1 MSNSASDVTAG
12 FVPGDDSDNTR
23 TAAPQPALTRSERL
37 GEAAPS
43 QGEASSARAI
53 PGYEIER
60 ELGRGGMGVVYLARQ
75 LRLNRVVALKTILA
89 GAHASGTDL
98 ARFLVEAEAAA
109 AVQHPHVAQIY
120 DVGTHDGQPYFAL
133 EYCPGGT
140 LSAKLAGIPLP
151 PAEAARLVQL
161 VARAVQA
168 AHDRGII
175 HRDLKPANVLL
186 AADGA
191 PKVADFGLA
200 RRTDLD
206 SGLTATGAVLGSPSY
221 MAPEQAR
228 GDAASVDARTD
239 VYGLGAILYEAL
251 TGRPPF
257 RAASVLETVAQVL
270 NDDPPSPRVLVPGV
284 PRDLET
290 ICLKCLQKDPAR
302 RYASAAALADDLQR
316 WVDGV
321 PVWAR
326 PVSVW
331 ERAWKAARRRPTA
344 FATGLALLIGAA
356 ATVGIILW
364 KNRDLERERDAARI
378 AEADAIR
385 ERTRAHARLEK
396 AVEAVER
403 MVTRAESA
411 EWSRNTALATERRRV
426 LEDVVAFYERFGE
439 ADDPLVRRETA
450 RAYRRIGSVYTA
462 LAEYPKAADYLTRA
476 RQISERLV
484 AEYPSEH
491 GYAADLA
498 EARLFASYVA
508 SSTGRNNDAL
518 VEIHAAT
525 ALAREVLEAQPANDE
540 VRRTLVG
547 GLVAQG
553 FQTMYTDRPASV
565 SSFREALGHTNELLA
580 RPNPPFATRALS
592 AFAHGGAALPDLIDG
607 KVPESQAKIARAS
620 EIIASTPADP
630 TAPARFRDLFDFT
643 RGMIKMNDGLAQMWQ
658 QQIPGAA
665 ASFREAADIL
675 DELLVANPKAFQNQI
690 YKFMILNLE
699 LDMLSRLKR
708 TEELRRRRME
718 FIATGK
724 AVLAISPNTS
734 FIRQQLAYQWSFLLV
749 ERVKT
754 GDVTRLDEE
763 ANEILL
769 TLGTSSNGE
778 DVRYNVACALSQ
790 GSRYGAPDL
799 SEARAA
805 KAVRLLTELLDSR
818 FYQGP
823 NGPEHIDVDSD
834 LDPIR
839 KRTDFQKFHHALSLP
854 LAPAP
859 RPVQK

>member
-12 FVPGDDSDNTR
+12 FGPVDDSASTR
-23 TAAPQPALTRSERL
+23 TAAPDPALSRSERT
-37 GEAAPS
+37 GGDAAP
-43 QGEASSARAI
+43 GEVTSPRAI
-53 PGYEIER
+53 PGYELER
-60 ELGRGGMGVVYLARQ
+60 ELGRGAMGVVYLARQ
-75 LRLNRVVALKTILA
+75 VRLNRVVALKTILA
-89 GAHASGTDL
+89 GVHASGTAL

-109 AVQHPHVAQIY
+109 AVQHPHVAQVY
-120 DVGTHDGQPYFAL
+120 DVGTHEGQPYFAL

-140 LSAKLAGIPLP
+140 LAGKLAGTPLA

-206 SGLTATGAVLGSPSY
+206 TGLTATGAVLGSPSY

-228 GDAASVDARTD
+228 GDIAAIDARTD
-239 VYGLGAILYEAL
+239 VYGLGAILYECL

-270 NDDPPSPRVLVPGV
+270 NDDPPALRVLVPGV

-290 ICLKCLQKDPAR
+290 ICLRCLQKDPAR
-302 RYASAAALADDLQR
+302 RFATAAALADDLQR
-316 WVDGV
+316 WADGI
-321 PVWAR
+321 PIWAR
-326 PVSVW
+326 PVPWW

-364 KNRDLERERDAARI
+364 KNQDLERERDAARI

-411 EWSRNTALATERRRV
+411 EWSRNPTLAAERRRV
-426 LEDVVAFYERFGE
+426 LEDVVAFYEHFGE
-439 ADDPLVRRETA
+439 ADDPIIRRETA
-450 RAYRRIGSVYTA
+450 RAYRRIGSVYTL
-462 LAEYPKAADYLTRA
+462 LAEYQKAVDYVTRA

-484 AEYPSEH
+484 AEYPAEH
-491 GYAADLA
+491 GYVADLA
-498 EARLFASYVA
+498 EAHLLASYVA
-508 SSTGRNNDAL
+508 SSAARNNDAL
-518 VEIHAAT
+518 AEIHAAT
-525 ALAREVLEAQPANDE
+525 TLARKVLEAQPADDE
-540 VRRTLVG
+540 VRRTLVA

-565 SSFREALGHTNELLA
+565 ASFREAIGHTDELLA

-592 AFAHGGAALPDLIDG
+592 AFARGGAATLDLAAG
-607 KVPESQAKIARAS
+607 TFREAQPKLARAA

-630 TAPARFRDLFDFT
+630 TAPARYRDLFDFT
-643 RGMIKMNDGLAQMWQ
+643 RCMIKMNNGIVQMAT
-658 QQIPGAA
+658 QQIPAAA
-665 ASFREAADIL
+665 ASYREAAVII
-675 DELLVANPKAFQNQI
+675 DELLVASPKAFQNQI
-690 YKFMILNLE
+690 YKFMILNFE
-699 LDMLSRLKR
+699 LDVLSQLKR
-708 TEELRRRRME
+708 TEDVRLRRME
-718 FIATGK
+718 LVAIGRSIRAT
-724 AVLAISPNTS
+724 SPNS
-734 FIRQQLAYQWSFLLV
+734 LFIKQPLSLHWSFLLV
-749 ERVKT
+749 ERAVA
-754 GDVTRLDEE
+754 GDVTHLDEE
-763 ANEILL
+763 ADEVLL
-769 TLGTSSNGE
+769 TLGTSPNGE
-778 DVRYNVACALSQ
+778 PVLYNVACALSQ
-790 GSRYGAPDL
+790 GSRYGLPAVR
-799 SEARAA
+799 EARAA
-805 KAVRLLTELLDSR
+805 KAVHLLTELLNSH

-823 NGPEHIDVDSD
+823 NGPDHVDVDSD

-839 KRTDFQKFHHALSLP
+839 NRTDFQKFRQALSPP